1 MESNRQIIPAHLLK
15 LKEILSDMVS
25 QHRITESEMIDM
37 LRKAGLARLPNSSSK
52 WIDESGSTY
61 TEL

>member
-1 MESNRQIIPAHLLK
+1 MEANTQIISAHLLK
-15 LKEILSDMVS
+15 LKEILSDMVT
-25 QHRITESEMIDM
+25 QHRITESEMIEI

>member
-1 MESNRQIIPAHLLK
+1 MEENTQIISAHLLK
-15 LKEILSDMVS
+15 LKEILSDMVT

>member
-1 MESNRQIIPAHLLK
+1 MEENTQIISAHLLK
-15 LKEILSDMVS
+15 LKEILSDMVT
-25 QHRITESEMIDM
+25 QHRITESEMIEI

>member
-1 MESNRQIIPAHLLK
+1 MSTDKEIIPVHLLK
-15 LKEILSDMVS
+15 LKEILSDMVT

-52 WIDESGSTY
+52 WIDESGATY

>member
-15 LKEILSDMVS
+15 LKEILGDMVS
-25 QHRITESEMIDM
+25 QNRITEDEMVDM

-61 TEL
+61 SGL

>member
-1 MESNRQIIPAHLLK
+1 MEANRQIIPAHLLK
-15 LKEILSDMVS
+15 LKEILGDMVS

-61 TEL
+61 SES

>member
-15 LKEILSDMVS
+15 LKEILGDMVS
-25 QHRITESEMIDM
+25 QNRITEDEMVDM

-52 WIDESGSTY
+52 WIDELGSTY
-61 TEL
+61 TES

>member
-1 MESNRQIIPAHLLK
+1 MQTDKEIIPAHLLK
-15 LKEILSDMVS
+15 LKEILSDMVT
-25 QHRITESEMIDM
+25 QHRITENEMIDM

-61 TEL
+61 SEL